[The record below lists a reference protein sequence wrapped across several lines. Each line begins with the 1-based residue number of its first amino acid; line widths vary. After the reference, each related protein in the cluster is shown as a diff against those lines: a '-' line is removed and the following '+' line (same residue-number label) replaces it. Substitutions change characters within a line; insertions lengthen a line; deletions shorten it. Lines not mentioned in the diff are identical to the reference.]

1 MHGSA
6 APVKI
11 CPLCGQPSEYDEFTE
26 LYYCS
31 HCDQVVQWLPDNL
44 SMLVSGPPGVGKTPG
59 MNHWSH
65 FYVRNGRPVIWLA
78 FDDSA
83 ANLRATLQSYCPQLP
98 EHEAKGTA
106 TIVDCYSAIA
116 GVPSEE
122 KYSMKNRA
130 DLNELSLLISNL
142 LNEKSELGKVKMFLD
157 SATPLFTYKDAQV
170 VVQFLA
176 ATAAKVKAKGGA
188 FVVNITTG
196 TISEETLRRLETL
209 MDFALELRFVE
220 VDGRRK
226 RQMRFAKA
234 RGVRVYEEWL
244 PIYIGNKA
252 VSIDVGEDPTKYER
266 LKKMLYAKSS

>member
-1 MHGSA
+1 MQSST

-11 CPLCGQPSEYDEFTE
+11 CPLCGQPSSYDEFTE
-26 LYYCS
+26 FYYCA
-31 HCDQVVQWLPDNL
+31 HCDQVNQWLPDSFSLL
-44 SMLVSGPPGVGKTPG
+44 SSGPPGVGKTPS

-65 FYVRNGRPVIWLA
+65 FYLRNERPVIWLA
-78 FDDSA
+78 FDDFA
-83 ANLRATLQSYCPQLP
+83 ANLRAGLQSYCPQLS
-98 EHEAKGTA
+98 EYEANGFA
-106 TIVDCYSAIA
+106 TMVDCYSSIA

-122 KYSMKNRA
+122 KYSLKTRA
-130 DLNELSLLISNL
+130 DLNELSLLISNI

-157 SATPLFTYKDAQV
+157 SATPLFTYKDPQV

-176 ATAAKVKAKGGA
+176 TTAGKVKAKGGA
-188 FVVNITTG
+188 LLVNLTTG
-196 TISEETLRRLETL
+196 TVSDEILRRLETL
-209 MDFALELRFVE
+209 MDFVIEMRFVE

-252 VSIDVGEDPTKYER
+252 ISLDVGDDPATYER
-266 LKKMLYAKSS
+266 LRKVLYAKPS